1 MLTIEEGSTLLFMH
15 QMKSGGVTLR
25 RIIEDQYNQKKIYR
39 IDGKRFRK
47 SVESFIDLPAH
58 ERKQFQVITGHMF
71 FGLHRFVRRPCKYIT
86 MLRHPIDRVI
96 SLYYY
101 QLRPQHKFHI
111 PPSMSLIDYLEQGVA
126 VNADNGMTR
135 FIAGKDSTDV
145 PYGQCANELLDRAV
159 ANVKDHFL
167 AIGLTERFDE
177 SLVLFKR
184 ALKWEKMPYYHNKL
198 NINPLKPQ
206 HIQLTNEALAAIKK
220 YNRLDLQLYEYADRW
235 FEALISQQD
244 SSFQQELQ
252 MLYRSNQ
259 KIG

>member
-1 MLTIEEGSTLLFMH
+1 MLTIEDNTTLLFMH
-15 QMKSGGVTLR
+15 QMKTGGVTLTR
-25 RIIEDQYNQKKIYR
+25 MIEDQYDQKKIYK
-39 IDGKRFRK
+39 IDGPRYR
-47 SVESFIDLPAH
+47 ESAEDFIALPAH
-58 ERKQFQVITGHMF
+58 ERERFTIIAGHMF
-71 FGLHRFVRRPCKYIT
+71 FGLHRFVRLPFKYIT

-111 PPSMSLIDYLEQGVA
+111 SPRMSLIDYLEQGVA

-145 PYGQCANELLDRAV
+145 PYGQCTDELLDQAV
-159 ANVKDHFL
+159 TNIKDHFL

-177 SLVLFKR
+177 SLILFKR
-184 ALKWEKMPYYHNKL
+184 VLKWEKIPYYHRKQNV
-198 NINPLKPQ
+198 NPLKPQ
-206 HIQLTNEALAAIKK
+206 QIQITDENITAIKK
-220 YNRLDLQLYEYADRW
+220 YNRLDLRLYQCATQL

-252 MLYRSNQ
+252 LLCRGNR